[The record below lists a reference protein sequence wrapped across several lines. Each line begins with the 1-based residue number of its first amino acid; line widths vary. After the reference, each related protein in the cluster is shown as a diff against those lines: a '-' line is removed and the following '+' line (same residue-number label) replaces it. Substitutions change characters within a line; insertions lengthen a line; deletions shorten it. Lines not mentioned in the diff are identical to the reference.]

1 MESFIAE
8 MGLFLFFMLLAMKI
22 WVKNKANRN
31 ELHQVLADH
40 DREIPDQVQEPTSK
54 TSDLEQKDAQI
65 ESQALQISTLQ
76 KENELLQAKYYAK
89 LKAAETKKK
98 NLATYYA
105 KQEEIRK
112 NKSIEDQ
119 AARHRGK
126 GPEMASPFEYR
137 AEINQNWQAKRE

>member
-1 MESFIAE
+1 
-8 MGLFLFFMLLAMKI
+8 MLLAMKI

-54 TSDLEQKDAQI
+54 TSDLEQKRRPDK
-65 ESQALQISTLQ
+65 SQALQISTLQ

-98 NLATYYA
+98 NLRDLLCKTGRNPK
-105 KQEEIRK
+105 KQE
-112 NKSIEDQ
+112 
-119 AARHRGK
+119 
-126 GPEMASPFEYR
+126 Y
-137 AEINQNWQAKRE
+137 